1 VSFTTTLKNALTSIF
16 TKHPTL
22 KADYSAYA
30 EGSGKSFDEEY
41 NDFIRNVET
50 IERIIRL
57 HANVFSMMKPMIMKQ
72 DTKGNLTPMKV
83 KNIDLDFF
91 NEADTRVD
99 FFRKLAVSLY
109 SQGAAIIVGE
119 STKGKLNFY
128 SIDVARVKITTSK
141 IKLIENFVYTGSDG
155 SDIIYKPSDCIYIN
169 DSVDPSNL
177 IYSLSRLQPLN
188 DVILLQ
194 ANIINKAKE
203 SISGGA
209 KDSFIVSAEAPMSK
223 DTQDLV
229 KRRFDSFMQSAGAS
243 SLLLNT
249 KLNVHQVGNT
259 MSGADMLSFF
269 NQVNQLMIEHFNIPP
284 ALLGDY
290 SASGANKNEELI
302 YSLRVWFTTM
312 VRPIMTNI
320 ELNFT
325 RYLRETLGL
334 KNAIFK
340 FNLDEVDMLDDPIDT
355 KVDRA
360 IKLHKSGMMSFNEA
374 RALVELPPIE
384 SPSADLHFLPQ
395 FLTGSAPIS
404 LENFDTEVE
413 RLLQTGSTRPTEP
426 ISDASGN
433 SGDEDNTNV
442 ITDSRGGKQGE

>member
-1 VSFTTTLKNALTSIF
+1 MGFITSLKNALTSIV

-41 NDFIRNVET
+41 NEFIRNVET

-57 HANVFSMMKPMIMKQ
+57 HANVFSLMKPTVMKQ
-72 DTKGNLTPMKV
+72 DNKGNLTPMKV
-83 KNIDLDFF
+83 KNMDLDFF
-91 NEADTRVD
+91 NEVDTRVD
-99 FFRKLAVSLY
+99 FMRKMAVSLY

-119 STKGKLNFY
+119 SQKGMINLYN
-128 SIDVARVKITTSK
+128 IDVAKVKITATQS
-141 IKLIENFVYTGSDG
+141 KLIESFIYTGSDG
-155 SDIIYKPSDCIYIN
+155 SEISYAPKNVIYIN

-177 IYSLSRLQPLN
+177 VYSLSRLQPLN

-194 ANIINKAKE
+194 ANIVKKTKE
-203 SISGGA
+203 TVSGGA
-209 KDSFIVSAEAPMSK
+209 KDSFVISAESPMSA
-223 DTQDLV
+223 DTQNLI
-229 KRRFDSFMQSAGAS
+229 KKRFDAFMQSAGAS

-249 KLNVHQVGNT
+249 KLNIHQVGNS
-259 MSGADMLSFF
+259 MSGADMLNFF
-269 NQVNQLMIEHFNIPP
+269 NQVNKLMIAHFNIPP

-290 SASGANKNEELI
+290 GVSGANKNEELI

-312 VRPIMTNI
+312 IRPVMTNV

-325 RYLRETLGL
+325 KYLRNTLGL
-334 KNAIFK
+334 KNAVFK
-340 FNLDEVDMLDDPIDT
+340 FDLDELDMLDDPIDI

-360 IKLHKSGMMSFNEA
+360 VKLHKSGIMSFNEA
-374 RALVELPPIE
+374 RDLVELPRIDSE
-384 SPSADLHFLPQ
+384 SADLHFLPQ

-413 RLLQTGSTRPTEP
+413 RLLQTGVIAPTST
-426 ISDASGN
+426 ASGN

-442 ITDSRGGKQGE
+442 ITDSRGGQQGE